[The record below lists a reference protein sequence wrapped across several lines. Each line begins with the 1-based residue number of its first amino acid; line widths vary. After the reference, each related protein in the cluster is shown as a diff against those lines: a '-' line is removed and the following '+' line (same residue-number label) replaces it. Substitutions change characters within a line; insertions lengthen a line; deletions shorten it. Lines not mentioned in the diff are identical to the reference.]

1 MAEIIVVDTNVII
14 TAIISGSPYVL
25 GRLSDPAVTVA
36 SPKFIVV
43 ELFKHSPR
51 IQKSTSL
58 SEDEVLDT
66 LSRVIER
73 IKLYEEASVSI
84 GSWAEAYRLCRDVD
98 EKDTPFVSLAL
109 ELNARLWTNDARLR
123 RGLKRYGFLR
133 FYE

>member
-25 GRLSDPAVTVA
+25 SRLSGPASILA

-58 SEDEVLDT
+58 SGEEVLDT
-66 LSRVIER
+66 LSRIIEG
-73 IKLYEEASVSI
+73 IILYEESSVSI
-84 GSWAEAYRLCRDVD
+84 GSWAEAHRLCRHVD

-109 ELNARLWTNDARLR
+109 ELNARLWTNDDRLKL
-123 RGLKRYGFLR
+123 GLKRQGFLK